1 MNIVVDNVT
10 KVLKGVTVL
19 ENVSY
24 EFTNGNI
31 YGIVG
36 KNGCGKTM
44 LMRAICGLIKP
55 TEGKIL
61 IDGKE
66 LHKDISFPP
75 NIGIIIEK
83 PEFLGYLTGFENLKR
98 LAEINNK
105 ISDDKIREYMKMFS
119 LNPDSKLHTRKYSLG
134 MKQKIGIIQAIMEDP
149 DILILDEP
157 FNAIDE
163 ETVEMVHSLL
173 LEYKNNGKLIMVTSH
188 HKEDID
194 SVCDHVI
201 HMQEGK
207 IKKMSAAKA

>member
-1 MNIVVDNVT
+1 MKITVENVT
-10 KVLKGVTVL
+10 KNLKGVNVL
-19 ENVSY
+19 ENINY
-24 EFTNGNI
+24 EFTGGNI

-61 IDGKE
+61 VDGKQ

-105 ISDDKIREYMKMFS
+105 ITDDEIRNYMKMFS
-119 LNPDSKLHTRKYSLG
+119 LDPDSKLHTRKYSLG
-134 MKQKIGIIQAIMEDP
+134 MKQKIGIIQAIMENP
-149 DILILDEP
+149 DTLILDEP

-163 ETVEMVHSLL
+163 ETVETVHKLL
-173 LEYKNNGKLIMVTSH
+173 IEYKNDGKLIMVTSH

-201 HMQEGK
+201 YMQDGK
-207 IKKMSAAKA
+207 IKTTT

>member
-1 MNIVVDNVT
+1 MKIVVDNVT

-24 EFTNGNI
+24 EFTGGNI

-61 IDGKE
+61 IDDKE

-83 PEFLGYLTGFENLKR
+83 PEFLGYLSGFENLKR

-105 ISDDKIREYMKMFS
+105 VSDKEIRDYMKMFS
-119 LNPDSKLHTRKYSLG
+119 LNPDSKLHMRKYSLG
-134 MKQKIGIIQAIMEDP
+134 MKQKIGIIQAIMENP
-149 DILILDEP
+149 DYLILDEP

-163 ETVEMVHSLL
+163 ETVKMVHKLL
-173 LEYKNNGKLIMVTSH
+173 LDYKKQGKLIIVTSH

-194 SVCDHVI
+194 TVCDHVVS
-201 HMQEGK
+201 MQEGK
-207 IKKMSAAKA
+207 IKS